1 MLQPRR
7 FVASSVGSRPASQNL
22 KHAALNIREEVGNSA
37 ADAARSIAGGNM
49 ATDYVPPE
57 KNSSFVS
64 CQTPTWFLTSRE
76 KCLSNVRLLQIGVTK
91 AVASSV
97 PTPYLTF
104 GLAGALPYLG
114 TSGTVIYLANQ
125 ASLATQGALSN
136 IDPGVALTLLD
147 RALSIQV
154 TYGAVMLSFLG
165 ALHWGMEF
173 SGLGGHQGYRRLVLG
188 AMPIIVAWPTLAM
201 GPTTALMVQWL
212 AFTGLWYADVKATAA
227 GWGEIT
233 SRPFPTRLTPIC
245 THDLA
250 PKWYSQY
257 RFYLSFLVGSCIIGT
272 LAGISYYGPVAGH
285 GLLSHD
291 LEMIQNERRRRR
303 PETSGTISGDIE
315 AVSTGEDGDSYVQV
329 RKKRQP
335 EDEHEN

>member
-1 MLQPRR
+1 MNTTMISKKLFQRPFYTATARALQLQAKPQRFGSPLAAVSIFQHRR
-7 FVASSVGSRPASQNL
+7 SVASSVGSRPASQNL

-37 ADAARSIAGGNM
+37 ADAARSIAGGNL
-49 ATDYVPPE
+49 ATDYLPPG
-57 KNSSFVS
+57 KNSSF
-64 CQTPTWFLTSRE
+64 
-76 KCLSNVRLLQIGVTK
+76 IGVTK
-91 AVASSV
+91 TIAGAV
-97 PTPYLTF
+97 PTPYLVF

-114 TSGTVIYLANQ
+114 TSATVIYLANQ
-125 ASLATQGALSN
+125 ASLAAQGVLSN

-173 SGLGGHQGYRRLVLG
+173 SGLGGYHGYRRLMLG
-188 AMPIIVAWPTLAM
+188 AVPIIVAWPTLAM

-212 AFTGLWYADVKATAA
+212 GFTGLWYADVKATAA
-227 GWGEIT
+227 GW
-233 SRPFPTRLTPIC
+233 
-245 THDLA
+245 A

-257 RFYLSFLVGSCIIGT
+257 RFYLSLLVGTCIIGT

-291 LEMIQNERRRRR
+291 LQMIQNERRRRR
-303 PETSGTISGDIE
+303 PETSGTVSGDIE
-315 AVSTGEDGDSYVQV
+315 AVSTGETGDSYVQI
-329 RKKRQP
+329 RKKHKP
-335 EDEHEN
+335 EEEDKE